1 MAGYLG
7 NKSNSI
13 VHHLETITSECKIV
27 EIKKLDKTY
36 FIPDTLEQAIA
47 EKFKHCNYC
56 IKTKKKY

>member
-7 NKSNSI
+7 NKSNST
-13 VHHLETITSECKIV
+13 VHHLGAMTSECKIV

-47 EKFKHCNYC
+47 EKFTQCNYC
-56 IKTKKKY
+56 IKN